1 MEKINCKKIILTS
14 FIITL
19 LFGGKLY
26 GQSSEISIIPK
37 PQLIT
42 TGQGEYHINETTE
55 IFCQQ
60 ESFVIAD
67 LIAEVLRKS
76 TGYPLPVKAIK
87 NPSSQH
93 KGIIFALKKKSKEEN
108 KEAYQFA
115 VSSQKILISA
125 PYQEGLLYGGQTLR
139 QLLPSQIER
148 DCKVDN
154 LNTVV
159 PSVTIVDQP
168 RFSWRGYMK
177 DVSRTF
183 FGIEIMKKYI
193 DVMSLYKL
201 NVLHLHLTD
210 DQGWRI
216 EIKKYPELTSEK
228 TTVFPTEYKQP
239 AERSGFYT
247 QEQIRELIA
256 YAALRNITI
265 VPEIDVPGHSWPV
278 LIVYPHLGVNKRVYP
293 DYVFP
298 FLASWGIWGNQFTPN
313 TLDPTKEEVY
323 TFLDNVFTELA
334 SLFPGQYFHFG
345 GDEVRHTVWENEP
358 HIKEFMQKNNM
369 STIIDLQSYFVT
381 RVSQIIKQKGK
392 TPIGWNDVLE
402 DESLPKETAIMAW
415 LGDEAVKEVASK
427 GHYVVATPAG
437 YLYFDIT
444 QESRHDG
451 TTSDL
456 AYGNINSL
464 ESIYRYDPIQ
474 GLEPHEEKFV
484 LGLQANMWTAIPQ
497 NVKDMSVQNFP
508 RLTVVSEIGWA
519 DKSGKDFIE
528 FSKRIETAKLRLD
541 ELKVDYFHPGGYI
554 AGTWTPA
561 DISLQYEMLEWDVT
575 NKVYANGCI
584 TAGLFHTK
592 GESSLNIRKIQ
603 LLENGEVISE
613 DTHRG
618 FADNFRGT
626 NKTKTYLYS
635 LKVDNYKA
643 GSEYT
648 IKAEVSGYNGT
659 DTYGNF
665 TFSLSPYKPFVV
677 TEPR

>member
-1 MEKINCKKIILTS
+1 MRKINYKIIALITS
-14 FIITL
+14 VITL
-19 LFGGKLY
+19 FFGGKLY
-26 GQSSEISIIPK
+26 GQSAEISIIPK
-37 PQLIT
+37 PQSIT
-42 TGQGEYHINETTE
+42 VGQGEYHIDETTE
-55 IFCQQ
+55 IFCPL
-60 ESFVIAD
+60 ESFEIAD

-76 TGYPLPVKAIK
+76 TGYKLPVKTVK
-87 NPSSQH
+87 NPASQRR
-93 KGIIFALKKKSKEEN
+93 GIVFALRKVSKAEN
-108 KEAYQFA
+108 KEAYQLT
-115 VSSQKILISA
+115 VSSQRVLISA
-125 PYQEGLLYGGQTLR
+125 PFQEGLLYGGQTLR
-139 QLLPSQIER
+139 QLLPPLIER
-148 DCKVDN
+148 DRKVDY
-154 LNTVV
+154 LSAVV
-159 PSVTIVDQP
+159 PSVNIVDQP
-168 RFSWRGYMK
+168 RFSWRGYMQ

-183 FGIEIMKKYI
+183 FGVEVMKKYI

-228 TTVFPTEYKQP
+228 TTVFPAEYNQP

-247 QEQIRELIA
+247 QQQIKELVA

-278 LIVYPHLGVNKRVYP
+278 LIVYPHLGVNRKVYP

-313 TLDPTKEEVY
+313 TLDPTKEDVY
-323 TFLDNVFTELA
+323 TFLDDVFSELA
-334 SLFPGQYFHFG
+334 PLFPGQYFHFG

-369 STIIDLQSYFVT
+369 STVIDLQSYFVT
-381 RVSQIIKQKGK
+381 RVSQIVKQKGK
-392 TPIGWNDVLE
+392 TPIGWNDVLK

-415 LGDEAVKEVASK
+415 LRGKAVKESASK
-427 GHYVVATPAG
+427 GHRVVATPTG

-464 ESIYRYDPIQ
+464 ERIYLYDPTQ

-497 NVKDMSVQNFP
+497 EVKDMNVQNFP
-508 RLTVVSEIGWA
+508 RLMAVSEIGWIS
-519 DKSGKDFIE
+519 KGEKDFDE
-528 FSKRIETAKLRLD
+528 FSKRIESTKLRLD
-541 ELKVDYFHPGGYI
+541 ELKIDYYRPGGYI

-561 DISLQYEMLEWDVT
+561 EISSKYKILEWDVT
-575 NKVYANGCI
+575 NKVYANGRI
-584 TAGLFHTK
+584 TAGLFHTE
-592 GESSLNIRKIQ
+592 GESFLNIKKVQ
-603 LLENGEVISE
+603 LLENGKVISE

-635 LKVDNYKA
+635 LKVDSYNANSK
-643 GSEYT
+643 YT
-648 IKAEVSGYNGT
+648 VKAEISGYNGT
-659 DTYGNF
+659 NTYGNF
-665 TFSLSPYKPFVV
+665 TFSLSPYQPFIV

>member
-1 MEKINCKKIILTS
+1 MKKYILISFAIILS
-14 FIITL
+14 L
-19 LFGGKLY
+19 VGKLY
-26 GQSSEISIIPK
+26 AQNSDLSIIPK
-37 PQLIT
+37 PQSISK
-42 TGQGEYHINETTE
+42 GEGEYHINETTE

-60 ESFVIAD
+60 ESFAIAD

-76 TGYPLPVKAIK
+76 TGYVLPVKTVK
-87 NPSSQH
+87 NPASQQ
-93 KGIIFALKKKSKEEN
+93 KGIVFALKKDSKAEN
-108 KEAYQFA
+108 KETYQLT
-115 VSSQKILISA
+115 VNPQRILISA
-125 PYQEGLLYGGQTLR
+125 PYNEGLLYGGQTLR
-139 QLLPSQIER
+139 QLLPPGIER
-148 DCKVDN
+148 GHKASN
-154 LNTVV
+154 LNAVV
-159 PSVTIVDQP
+159 PAVTIIDEP
-168 RFSWRGYMK
+168 RFSWRGYMQ

-183 FGIEIMKKYI
+183 FDVEVMKKYI

-210 DQGWRI
+210 DQGWRV

-228 TTVFPTEYKQP
+228 TTIYPAEFNQP

-247 QEQIRELIA
+247 QDQIKELVD

-278 LIVYPHLGVNKRVYP
+278 LIVYPHLGVNQNVYP

-323 TFLDNVFTELA
+323 TFLDDVFTELA

-345 GDEVRHTVWENEP
+345 GDEVRHTVWEKEP

-369 STIIDLQSYFVT
+369 STVIDLQSYFVT
-381 RVSQIIKQKGK
+381 RVSEIVKQKGK
-392 TPIGWNDVLE
+392 TPIGWNDVLK

-415 LGDEAVKEVASK
+415 LGGKAVKESAEK
-427 GHYVVATPAG
+427 GHRVVATPTG

-456 AYGNINSL
+456 AYGHINSL
-464 ESIYRYDPIQ
+464 ERIYEYNPTE

-484 LGLQANMWTAIPQ
+484 LGVQANMWTAIPQ
-497 NVKDMSVQNFP
+497 DVKDMNVQNFP
-508 RLTVVSEIGWA
+508 RLMAVSEIGWVNK
-519 DKSGKDFIE
+519 DNKDFNE
-528 FSKRIETAKLRLD
+528 FSERIEATKLRLD
-541 ELKVDYFHPGGYI
+541 ELKIDYFQPGGYI
-554 AGTWTPA
+554 IGTWAPA
-561 DISLQYEMLEWDVT
+561 DISPEYKVLEWDVT
-575 NKVYANGCI
+575 KQVYANGRS

-592 GESSLNIRKIQ
+592 GESFLNIKKIQ
-603 LLENGEVISE
+603 LLENGKVISE

-635 LKVDNYKA
+635 LDVDNYNTDAK
-643 GSEYT
+643 YT

-659 DTYGNF
+659 DTYGNL
-665 TFSLSPYKPFVV
+665 TFSLSPYEPFVI
-677 TEPR
+677 TELK